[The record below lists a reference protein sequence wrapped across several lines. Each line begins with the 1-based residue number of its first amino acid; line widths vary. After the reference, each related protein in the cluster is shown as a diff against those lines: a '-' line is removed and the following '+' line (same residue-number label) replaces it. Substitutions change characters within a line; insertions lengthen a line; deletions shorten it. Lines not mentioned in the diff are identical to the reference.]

1 MKKLLATIILGSV
14 IATTPALA
22 QDRNWAPHDQ
32 NRQDA
37 LQRADRMFDM
47 LDTNHDGVLTK
58 AEAQQAVAQ
67 FAAARGGEGGGGG
80 RMGRMVDMMFGA
92 SPSVTRQQM
101 ETQALARFDAMDLNH
116 DGVANVAE
124 QQKARAQRQAMRSGQ

>member
-22 QDRNWAPHDQ
+22 QDRGNWAPHDQ

-58 AEAQQAVAQ
+58 AEAQQALAQ
-67 FAAARGGEGGGGG
+67 FAAARGGEGGGG

-92 SPSVTRQQM
+92 SASVTRQQT
-101 ETQALARFDAMDLNH
+101 EAQALARFDAMDLNH
-116 DGVANVAE
+116 DGVASVAE
-124 QQKARAQRQAMRSGQ
+124 QQQARAQRQAMRSGQ